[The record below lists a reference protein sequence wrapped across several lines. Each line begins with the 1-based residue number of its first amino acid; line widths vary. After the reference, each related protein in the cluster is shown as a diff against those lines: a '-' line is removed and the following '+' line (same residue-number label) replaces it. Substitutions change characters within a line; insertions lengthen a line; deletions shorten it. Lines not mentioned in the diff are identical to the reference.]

1 MTLRINRVGGSI
13 ADKNDAY
20 MSRFRDI
27 DRRLAKAEDEFEHI
41 VEQLMEAPPGIN
53 LSGLNILGGGGMMST
68 PTPGTPASAPAASPG
83 GEMATPQMPAMEAT
97 TMSDPSLAGPTPPI
111 GGPNLTTAPATME
124 AAGPNLSVSPTPP
137 AGGPDLTSTPAA
149 TAATGPNLS
158 ASPTPPAGPSTG
170 AVPSGTAQDMSAT
183 GIQSALAN
191 LKAAPQQEVDPVY
204 TGGGAM
210 GFDPAAALKALKKAP
225 QREEKTK
232 SSGPYGFD
240 PKAALAG
247 LKKAPGKEEE
257 EGISPEVQKSEFA
270 SILDKRK
277 KETEQKEET
286 DEDKIEEPEELSAE
300 DMKSQ
305 LQARL
310 KAAFKK

>member
-1 MTLRINRVGGSI
+1 LTLRINRVGGSI

-53 LSGLNILGGGGMMST
+53 LSGLNILGGGGMMSA
-68 PTPGTPASAPAASPG
+68 PTPGTPASAPATSPG
-83 GEMATPQMPAMEAT
+83 GEMATPQMPAMEAAA
-97 TMSDPSLAGPTPPI
+97 MSDPTLAGPTPPI
-111 GGPNLTTAPATME
+111 GGPDLTTAPATM
-124 AAGPNLSVSPTPP
+124 AA
-137 AGGPDLTSTPAA
+137 A
-149 TAATGPNLS
+149 GPNLS
-158 ASPTPPAGPSTG
+158 ASPTPPAGPSAG
-170 AVPSGTAQDMSAT
+170 AVPSGTGQEMSAT

-191 LKAAPQQEVDPVY
+191 LKTAPQQEVDPVY

-225 QREEKTK
+225 KREEKTK

-257 EGISPEVQKSEFA
+257 EEISPEVQKSEFA

-300 DMKSQ
+300 DMKAQ
-305 LQARL
+305 LQSRL